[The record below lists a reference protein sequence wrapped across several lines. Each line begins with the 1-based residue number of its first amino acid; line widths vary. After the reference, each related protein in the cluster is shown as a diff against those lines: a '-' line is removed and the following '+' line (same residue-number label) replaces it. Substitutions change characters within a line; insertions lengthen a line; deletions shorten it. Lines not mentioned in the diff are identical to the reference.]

1 MGDMMKNKLYGF
13 FTPILLSVIF
23 GGFCGRLVYD
33 MYDKKIEEDINGKK
47 IYLVQSGA
55 YSSYDNMVKNTLLS
69 NYAYYEDEDGLYKS
83 IIGITLDYDNLD
95 KIKKTI
101 KDNVLVREFYS
112 KDNDLNK
119 KIEEYDKKLKNI
131 TDSNKIKNIV
141 NEMLE
146 LYKDKNNTLVQIES

>member
-1 MGDMMKNKLYGF
+1 MKKKLYSF

-23 GGFCGRLVYD
+23 GVFCGKIVYD
-33 MYDKKIEEDINGKK
+33 MYDKKIEEDIGGKK
-47 IYLVQSGA
+47 IYLVQAGA

-69 NYAYYEDEDGLYKS
+69 NYAYYEDEDGLFKS

-112 KDNDLNK
+112 KDIDLNK
-119 KIEEYDKKLKNI
+119 RIEEYDRKLKNTTNNDEI
-131 TDSNKIKNIV
+131 NDIIDKV
-141 NEMLE
+141 LE
-146 LYKDKNNTLVQIES
+146 LYKGKNNTLDKVNY